1 MSDSKLL
8 AIYLN
13 DHLAASTGGLELG
26 RRTLGSN
33 RGNDFGE
40 YLEKLVPRLEHQRA
54 TLLEVM
60 GTLDVGVDRVKV
72 AGAWAGEKLGRLKP
86 NGRLRSYSPL
96 SRVVELEILALGSQG
111 RLGLWRTLDQLRH
124 ETLSGFDFA
133 ALAHETEQQIDQ
145 LDTERRRAA
154 AQAFT

>member
-54 TLLEVM
+54 TLLEV
-60 GTLDVGVDRVKV
+60 
-72 AGAWAGEKLGRLKP
+72 KP